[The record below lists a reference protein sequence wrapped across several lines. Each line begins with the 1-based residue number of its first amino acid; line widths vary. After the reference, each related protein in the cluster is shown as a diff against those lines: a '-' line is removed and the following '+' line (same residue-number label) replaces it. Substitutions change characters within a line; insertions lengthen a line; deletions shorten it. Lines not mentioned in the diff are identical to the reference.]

1 MKRAP
6 ALDDLDLFELPS
18 DPVLSPD
25 GQRVVYSVRTVNT
38 RTDEHEHAL
47 RMLDVSRNRSSALTD
62 GTTDVSPRWSPDGE
76 LLAFLREVDGVP
88 QIHILR
94 MSDVGEP
101 VAVTRLPHGAGTPVW
116 SPDGGRIAFNAPVH
130 PAGDSRDTASPI
142 VVRTLGYKNDGS
154 EMSMARS
161 QVHVLDVATLEC
173 RALTEVE
180 WNTRRVSW
188 HPDGESL
195 LTVGGGQPDADRLAT
210 SGVYRLDARAAEP
223 AAPELLALKD
233 GAALAAWWTRS
244 SDGMIVVGR
253 EYPGAGPQYLLRV
266 DGDGREV
273 DNLTATFDRNLV
285 LGSPGY
291 PGAMP
296 WEGDG
301 DIIYFCARDGGA
313 TQLFSIS
320 QAGVVRHVR
329 GSATEVIAGM
339 SVAGDRVAIVCVTP
353 TSPGVVL
360 VVDVSTGEEL
370 ARSTENAGI
379 AAEIRLIEPQERAF
393 TLRNGRTVHGWVTR
407 HPSAPDRGPLLL
419 DIHGGPHNAWNGA
432 FDQSH
437 YYQQVLAARGWT
449 ILTVNPVGSDGYGE
463 AFFNGNVGAW
473 GHGDEADF
481 LEPIDAL
488 VAEGIVDPQR
498 LAVAGYSYGGYSTC
512 WLTSHTDRFAAAIA
526 GGLICDTMGVTSSDE
541 GGPEIL
547 CELDATPWGDQE
559 TLKAQS
565 PYLSVGAVTTPTL
578 ILHGEADKRCPM
590 DQAERWFVSLR
601 TQGVAT
607 EMVVYP
613 GASHLFVVTGRP
625 SHRVDYGRRLVAWLD
640 EFVSL

>member
-6 ALDDLDLFELPS
+6 ALDDLDLLELPS

-25 GQRVVYSVRTVNT
+25 GQRVVYSVRTVDT

-47 RMLDVSRNRSSALTD
+47 WVLDVSGNRSSALTD
-62 GTTDVSPRWSPDGE
+62 GTTDVAPRWSPDGE
-76 LLAFLREVDGVP
+76 AIAFLRDVDGVP

-94 MSDVGEP
+94 MSAVGDP
-101 VAVTRLPHGAGTPVW
+101 VAVTRLPQGAGAPVW
-116 SPDGGRIAFNAPVH
+116 SPDGGRIAFNAPVD
-130 PAGDSRDTASPI
+130 PAGDSRDAASPI
-142 VVRTLGYKNDGS
+142 VVRTLGYKSDGS
-154 EMSMARS
+154 EMSMAHS
-161 QVHVLDVATLEC
+161 QVHMLDLVTLEC
-173 RALTEVE
+173 RALTAVD

-195 LTVGGGQPDADRLAT
+195 LVVGGGQPDADRLAT
-210 SGVYRLDARAAEP
+210 SGVYRLDARATDP
-223 AAPELLALKD
+223 GAPELLALED
-233 GAALAAWWTRS
+233 GVALAAWWKRS
-244 SDGMIVVGR
+244 GDDMIVVGR
-253 EYPGAGPQYLLRV
+253 EHPGTGHQYLLRA
-266 DGDGREV
+266 DGDGRVV
-273 DNLTATFDRNLV
+273 DNLTAALDRNLV

-296 WEGDG
+296 REGDG
-301 DIIYFCARDGGA
+301 DIVYFCARDGGA
-313 TQLFSIS
+313 TQLFSIARTGAV
-320 QAGVVRHVR
+320 QHVR
-329 GSATEVIAGM
+329 GSATEAIAGM
-339 SVAGDRVAIVCVTP
+339 SVAGDRVAIVSVTP

-360 VVDVSTGEEL
+360 VVDLSNGEEL
-370 ARSTENAGI
+370 ARSSENTGAV
-379 AAEIRLIEPQERAF
+379 AEIEFVVPRERAF
-393 TLRNGRTVHGWVTR
+393 ALRNGRTVHGWVTR
-407 HPSAPDRGPLLL
+407 YPSAPERGPLLL
-419 DIHGGPHNAWNGA
+419 DIHGGPHNAWNGV

-463 AFFNGNVGAW
+463 AFFNGNVGSW
-473 GHGDEADF
+473 GHGDQDDF

-526 GGLICDTMGVTSSDE
+526 GGLICDAVGVTSSDE

-547 CELDATPWGDQE
+547 CELGATPWGDQE
-559 TLKAQS
+559 KLRAQS
-565 PYLSVGAVTTPTL
+565 PYLSVGAVRTPTL
-578 ILHGEADKRCPM
+578 ILHGGADKRCPM

-640 EFVSL
+640 EYVSS